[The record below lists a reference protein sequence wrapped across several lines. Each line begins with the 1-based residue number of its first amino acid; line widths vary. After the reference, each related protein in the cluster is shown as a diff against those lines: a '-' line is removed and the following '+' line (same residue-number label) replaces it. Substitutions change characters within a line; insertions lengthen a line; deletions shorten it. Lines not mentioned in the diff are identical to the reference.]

1 MLHSGGL
8 RSLVATAMVLNRPEP
23 ARVTLLHVHD
33 GRDAGAQRL
42 EHLRQQ
48 ADHYALNTL
57 NEIEMPMLY
66 RRASAHRPDGRPWAR
81 LATPQLLLAAYAHAL
96 EIDAAELHW
105 PIAVNGQPDAT
116 ARAQEFQILTPQ
128 FAEADVEPGEV
139 QAVGNAATTLA
150 TPLLSYTDAQVVEL
164 GAGLGVP
171 WDSAWSC
178 VMDHEQ
184 QCGSCPACRRRSVAF
199 RAAGVVDPV
208 FTPAGV
214 R

>member
-8 RSLVATAMVLNRPEP
+8 RSLVATAMLLNRPEP
-23 ARVTLLHVHD
+23 ARLTLLHVHD

-48 ADHYALNTL
+48 ADHYALTTL
-57 NEIEMPMLY
+57 HEIGLPMLY

-96 EIDAAELHW
+96 ELDAAELHW
-105 PIAVNGQPDAT
+105 PIAVDGRPEAT
-116 ARAQEFQILTPQ
+116 ARAQEFAILTQ
-128 FAEADVEPGEV
+128 QLADADVEPGEV
-139 QAVGNAATTLA
+139 QAVGTPGAGLVM
-150 TPLLSYTDAQVVEL
+150 PLLGYTDVQVVEL

-171 WDSAWSC
+171 WESTWSC
-178 VMDHEQ
+178 VMNNER
-184 QCGSCPACRRRSVAF
+184 QCGSCPACRRRSAAF
-199 RAAGVVDPV
+199 RAAGVVDPA
-208 FTPAGV
+208 FAPAGV